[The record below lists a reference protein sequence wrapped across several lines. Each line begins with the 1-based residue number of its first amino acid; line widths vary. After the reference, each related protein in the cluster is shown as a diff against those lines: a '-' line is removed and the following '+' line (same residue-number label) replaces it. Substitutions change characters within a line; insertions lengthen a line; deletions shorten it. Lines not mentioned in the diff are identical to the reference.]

1 MRNRGRNVARYAW
14 IARAYSDKILRINA
28 TLNYCLVEEMYH
40 SKSWRRQDELPL
52 RVRFMQTQINPKG
65 QRGIVDQCVVVNPP
79 TPAVNVAIVV
89 CDGFSLL
96 DVSLVA
102 EVFRQVNQI
111 SEIARAIDNR
121 ASVTMLSS
129 HGGYVTNSL
138 SVRIKTDAI
147 DEHLFEHFDGVFVF
161 GGDSAN
167 AASIDPADLRALR
180 KVLLNAD
187 LVKWSE
193 QGWEIIAASGYKPPS
208 AGAGGRFGSFRWEQG
223 ASRNNKSIVGCGMSS
238 SLAAA
243 LSFIPGNLC
252 MEIAHRINRH
262 VVVPSLDL
270 SCVDEDALNEV
281 SVTDRVHSAVEWLR
295 KNCRR
300 SISIARVAEVAEMSE
315 RTFLRHFKLV
325 TGKTPSEYL
334 LDVRFEM
341 VCRLLQETTFPVDK
355 IARRCG
361 MGSGEHISRVF
372 RRRLSQTPTEYRTA
386 HRASGDRNL
395 EGK

>member
-1 MRNRGRNVARYAW
+1 M
-14 IARAYSDKILRINA
+14 
-28 TLNYCLVEEMYH
+28 
-40 SKSWRRQDELPL
+40 
-52 RVRFMQTQINPKG
+52 
-65 QRGIVDQCVVVNPP
+65 
-79 TPAVNVAIVV
+79 AIVL

-102 EVFRQVNQI
+102 EVFRQVNQV
-111 SEIARAIDNR
+111 SDIARSIDNR

-129 HGGYVTNSL
+129 RGGYVTNSL

-147 DEHLFEHFDGVFVF
+147 DEHLFERFDGVFVF
-161 GGDSAN
+161 GGDSEN

-193 QGWEIIAASGYKPPS
+193 QGWEIIAASGYNPPS
-208 AGAGGRFGSFRWEQG
+208 AGAGGRFESCRREQG
-223 ASRNNKSIVGCGMSS
+223 SSGNKKSIVGCGMSS

-252 MEIAHRINRH
+252 IEIAHRINRH
-262 VVVPSLDL
+262 VVPSLDL

-300 SISIARVAEVAEMSE
+300 SISIARVAEVAGMSE

-341 VCRLLQETTFPVDK
+341 VCRLLQETTLPVDK

-386 HRASGDRNL
+386 HRANGDRHPVS
-395 EGK
+395 